1 MAVRMQDVNSEH
13 WCDFS
18 IESIGDYEPSHTS
31 NMVDAPFQ
39 YRIAVRQH
47 YTTWQIIKLR
57 LQSKKAHP
65 QMEQSNGVTIDTN
78 TELQEYINKATT
90 EALENY
96 NDKR

>member
-1 MAVRMQDVNSEH
+1 MLLFNIVSQLDN
-13 WCDFS
+13 
-18 IESIGDYEPSHTS
+18 
-31 NMVDAPFQ
+31 
-39 YRIAVRQH
+39 
-47 YTTWQIIKLR
+47 IIQLGKL
-57 LQSKKAHP
+57 LSYDCNQKKAHP